1 MGQTQAEW
9 NLRVHGVSFR
19 EATTVFADPLSITIS
34 DPDHSTTEMRFVDI
48 GLSTSGACS
57 WYRTRSE
64 AIESALLLRD
74 ARPAMSEDNMKK
86 QSKRKARTSDQ
97 MRPEYDFSKG
107 VRGKHAARYASGTN
121 VVVLAPDVASQF
133 RTADDVNET
142 LRAVARLMQRRRGR
156 GKHQTA

>member
-1 MGQTQAEW
+1 
-9 NLRVHGVSFR
+9 
-19 EATTVFADPLSITIS
+19 
-34 DPDHSTTEMRFVDI
+34 
-48 GLSTSGACS
+48 
-57 WYRTRSE
+57 
-64 AIESALLLRD
+64 
-74 ARPAMSEDNMKK
+74 MKK

-142 LRAVARLMQRRRGR
+142 LRAVARLMQRRRGKEPFSPDTSSAQFPKIFFCPIDR
-156 GKHQTA
+156 RLEQARCRSLLSFSPPNERPPKFVDPQ